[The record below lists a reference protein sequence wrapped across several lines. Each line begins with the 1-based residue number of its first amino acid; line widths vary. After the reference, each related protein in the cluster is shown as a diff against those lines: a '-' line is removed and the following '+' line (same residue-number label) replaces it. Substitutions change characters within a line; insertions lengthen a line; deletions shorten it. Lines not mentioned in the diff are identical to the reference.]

1 MKKKT
6 KKGKIVNLSD
16 HEKLIN
22 LISIHD
28 EKDVNYLLRSV
39 DQVFFEVFNFKKKDL
54 PWLGNNSE
62 EEWNNVIRKVRLTI
76 FKLYFEY
83 SKKERTYH

>member
-1 MKKKT
+1 MHFQFIKVKMKKKT
-6 KKGKIVNLSD
+6 RKGKIVNLSD

-39 DQVFFEVFNFKKKDL
+39 DQVFFEVFNFKTGQAQEFFGVGEL
-54 PWLGNNSE
+54 HLYGYSNN
-62 EEWNNVIRKVRLTI
+62 WIR
-76 FKLYFEY
+76 
-83 SKKERTYH
+83 